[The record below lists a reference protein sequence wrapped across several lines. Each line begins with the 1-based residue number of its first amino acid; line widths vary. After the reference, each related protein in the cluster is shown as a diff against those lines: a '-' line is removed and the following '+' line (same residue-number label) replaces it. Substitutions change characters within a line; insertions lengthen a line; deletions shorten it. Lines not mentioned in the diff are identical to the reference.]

1 MSSSEDDD
9 NYINEGEI
17 EGDKPKITEKQR
29 NELLKKGED
38 STCKISLPDINKGN
52 GFFCQI
58 LYKKKKVMFL
68 L

>member
-9 NYINEGEI
+9 TYINEGEI
-17 EGDKPKITEKQR
+17 EGEKPEITEEER

-38 STCKISLPDINKGN
+38 STCKISLPDINQGN

-58 LYKKKKVMFL
+58 LYKEKKCNVL

>member
-9 NYINEGEI
+9 TYINEGEI
-17 EGDKPKITEKQR
+17 EGEKPEITEEER

-38 STCKISLPDINKGN
+38 SKCQISLPDINQGN
-52 GFFCQI
+52 GFFFKFYI
-58 LYKKKKVMFL
+58 RKKNIMFL